1 MSYTDRLQRLNL
13 PTLKYRRLRGD
24 MIEVFKITH
33 EIYDPDCH
41 LNWYIIQTLI
51 PEVTIT
57 NYLTNH
63 YTTMHENTVSLHVYS
78 SQYLEQFTK

>member
-1 MSYTDRLQRLNL
+1 MRYMTQ
-13 PTLKYRRLRGD
+13 T
-24 MIEVFKITH
+24 
-33 EIYDPDCH
+33 CH

-63 YTTMHENTVSLHVYS
+63 YTTMHENTVSLHV
-78 SQYLEQFTK
+78 

>member
-13 PTLKYRRLRGD
+13 PTLKYRRLHGN
-24 MIEVFKITH
+24 MIEVFKITPR
-33 EIYDPDCH
+33 YMTQMCH

-57 NYLTNH
+57 NYLANH
-63 YTTMHENTVSLHVYS
+63 FTTTHENTVSLHV
-78 SQYLEQFTK
+78 

>member
-1 MSYTDRLQRLNL
+1 
-13 PTLKYRRLRGD
+13 

-33 EIYDPDCH
+33 EIYMTQTCH
-41 LNWYIIQTLI
+41 LNWYIVQTLI

-63 YTTMHENTVSLHVYS
+63 FTTTHENILFLCTY

>member
-1 MSYTDRLQRLNL
+1 MRYMTQTYHLN
-13 PTLKYRRLRGD
+13 
-24 MIEVFKITH
+24 
-33 EIYDPDCH
+33 
-41 LNWYIIQTLI
+41 NWYIIQTLI

-63 YTTMHENTVSLHVYS
+63 FTTTHENILFLCTY